1 MTNIIDGMDAA
12 RFNSPGTN
20 HKKQSKTATKENKQ
34 KMPEVLRNLK
44 NGS

>member
-12 RFNSPGTN
+12 RFRSANTN
-20 HKKQSKTATKENKQ
+20 NTKREKKEKDTDK
-34 KMPEVLRNLK
+34 KMPPVLKNLK

>member
-20 HKKQSKTATKENKQ
+20 DKKQHEKGIKENKK
-34 KMPEVLRNLK
+34 KMPTVLENLK

>member
-12 RFNSPGTN
+12 RFNSPGTDR
-20 HKKQSKTATKENKQ
+20 KKQHEKDTKEHIK
-34 KMPEVLRNLK
+34 KMPTVLQNLK

>member
-12 RFNSPGTN
+12 RFQSANHPG
-20 HKKQSKTATKENKQ
+20 NKQ
-34 KMPEVLRNLK
+34 REKKLKEEEKKMPTVLRNLK